1 MEALSP
7 INDEEAYDAALAE
20 VETYFV
26 NEPKRGTPE
35 ADRFMVLTDFIMAYE
50 AKVWPIDVESDNE
63 SFNISRSLERT
74 RGRR

>member
-35 ADRFMVLTDFIMAYE
+35 ADRFMVLTDLITAYE
-50 AKVWPIDVESDNE
+50 AKVWPIDVDDDQ
-63 SFNISRSLERT
+63 LEER
-74 RGRR
+74 

>member
-20 VETYFV
+20 VEGYFV

-35 ADRFMVLTDFIMAYE
+35 ADRFMVLTDLITAYE
-50 AKVWPIDVESDNE
+50 AKVWPIDVDDDQ
-63 SFNISRSLERT
+63 LEER
-74 RGRR
+74 

>member
-20 VETYFV
+20 VEGYFV

-35 ADRFMVLTDFIMAYE
+35 ADRFMVLADLITAY
-50 AKVWPIDVESDNE
+50 VFHP
-63 SFNISRSLERT
+63 
-74 RGRR
+74 G